1 MEPSDDHEQEAAGAR
16 RLTSALPEFQSAR
29 GMLAS
34 LAYRLLGSWHDT
46 EDVLQEAYVRW
57 SGVDRAE
64 VLEPRRYLTRVVTR
78 LAIDVLRTRQARR
91 ESYLGEWL
99 PEPVP
104 ADPFAPVDTSDL
116 SLAVL
121 HLMERLTPP
130 QRAVYVLR
138 TAFVLPYDE
147 IAEIL
152 GRSPEDCRQLHTRAS
167 KALDR
172 EGPRFEPSPVE
183 QQRLLLDFVSA
194 ARDGDLARLESM
206 LKESVTEWSDG
217 GGKPRIARKAGD
229 RTGAGGQVLQP
240 DLRARRGERR
250 TARPG
255 DRAGLGRAGADVP
268 PRPAPGVRRRPDR
281 RGPDPGESGQA
292 VSVGVAA

>member
-1 MEPSDDHEQEAAGAR
+1 
-16 RLTSALPEFQSAR
+16 LTSVLPEFQSAR

-57 SGVDRAE
+57 SGVDRAQ

-78 LAIDVLRTRQARR
+78 LAVDVLRTRQARR

-104 ADPFAPVDTSDL
+104 SDPFASVDTSDL

-138 TAFVLPYDE
+138 TAFRLPYDE

-152 GRSPEDCRQLHTRAS
+152 GRTAEDCRQLHKRAS
-167 KALDR
+167 TALDR
-172 EGPRFEPSPVE
+172 EGPRFEPSAVE

-217 GGKPRIARKAGD
+217 GGMPRIARKPV
-229 RTGAGGQVLQP
+229 TGREQVAKFFSRIYARGEVTVVPLELATGPALEVRVPAFRHVLDLEFDGGQIVAIRVQANP
-240 DLRARRGERR
+240 DKLSALGLR
-250 TARPG
+250 P
-255 DRAGLGRAGADVP
+255 
-268 PRPAPGVRRRPDR
+268 
-281 RGPDPGESGQA
+281 
-292 VSVGVAA
+292 